1 MFNGNHKSNFTI
13 SPKHE
18 AIFVPNNFNFN
29 QKNFENAKISQ
40 IKNQITPRPV
50 TPVDII

>member
-1 MFNGNHKSNFTI
+1 MFNGNHKANFTI

-18 AIFVPNNFNFN
+18 AIFVPNNFNVI
-29 QKNFENAKISQ
+29 QKNFENARISP
-40 IKNQITPRPV
+40 IKNQITPRSV